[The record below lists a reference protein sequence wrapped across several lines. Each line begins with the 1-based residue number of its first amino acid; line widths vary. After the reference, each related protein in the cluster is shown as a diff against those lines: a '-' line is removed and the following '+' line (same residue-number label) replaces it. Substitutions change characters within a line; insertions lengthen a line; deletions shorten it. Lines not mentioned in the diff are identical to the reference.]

1 MRSGFSR
8 VPRSEALARLEKP
21 NRQKTTSRKVKG
33 QDLRKN
39 PVKGGLRKKRA
50 GEIEWSEGLYHW
62 SSQEKAAKKRGK
74 PPTGSLPLNLKQAF
88 QLLHEVFPDV
98 LDDVPD
104 FLVLQLHRSHAGPL
118 RTIFD
123 DPEHLAR

>member
-50 GEIEWSEGLYHW
+50 GKIE
-62 SSQEKAAKKRGK
+62 
-74 PPTGSLPLNLKQAF
+74 
-88 QLLHEVFPDV
+88 
-98 LDDVPD
+98 
-104 FLVLQLHRSHAGPL
+104 
-118 RTIFD
+118 
-123 DPEHLAR
+123 